1 MNPKIYILAS
11 GVAGLLLGVGVG
23 YILTKKKF
31 QSLADAEIESVR
43 VAFQKEYN
51 ETVNI
56 KPDPEQFA
64 RELAE
69 AQIVADKIVQAH
81 YAENA
86 TPEGIEQHPISTEM
100 VKDYDT
106 GVVDN
111 SLVRNNQLVVP
122 GHISADEW
130 GLDMGYTKQTLE
142 WHPEEET
149 LMDEMTGDV
158 IDDPSEYIDVRVLQL
173 FDTGDDPD
181 LVFFRNLDL
190 SVDYQIVRIKAEG

>member
-51 ETVNI
+51 ETVNV

-69 AQIVADKIVQAH
+69 AQIVADKIVHAH

-86 TPEGIEQHPISTEM
+86 TPEGVEKHSVYTEM

-111 SLVRNNQLVVP
+111 SLVRNNQLMVP

-158 IDDPSEYIDVRVLQL
+158 IDDPSEYIDTRVLQL
-173 FDTGDDPD
+173 FDTGEDPD

>member
-51 ETVNI
+51 ETVNV

-86 TPEGIEQHPISTEM
+86 TPEGVEKHSVYTEM
-100 VKDYDT
+100 VKDYNT

-111 SLVRNNQLVVP
+111 SLVRNNQLMVP

>member
-51 ETVNI
+51 ETVNV

-86 TPEGIEQHPISTEM
+86 TPEGVEKHHIYTEM

-111 SLVRNNQLVVP
+111 SLVRNNQLMVP

-130 GLDMGYTKQTLE
+130 SLDMGYTKQTLE

-158 IDDPSEYIDVRVLQL
+158 IDDPSEYIDTRVLQL

>member
-56 KPDPEQFA
+56 KPDSEQFA

-86 TPEGIEQHPISTEM
+86 TPEGVEKHHIYTEM

-111 SLVRNNQLVVP
+111 SLVRNNQLMVP

-158 IDDPSEYIDVRVLQL
+158 IDDPSEYIDARVLQL

>member
-86 TPEGIEQHPISTEM
+86 TPEGIEKHHIYTEM

>member
-31 QSLADAEIESVR
+31 QSLADAEINSVR

-51 ETVNI
+51 ETVNV

-86 TPEGIEQHPISTEM
+86 TPEGVEKHHIYTEM

-111 SLVRNNQLVVP
+111 SLVRNNQLMVP

>member
-51 ETVNI
+51 ETVNV

-86 TPEGIEQHPISTEM
+86 TPEGVEKHSVYTEM

-111 SLVRNNQLVVP
+111 SLVRNNQLMVP

-142 WHPEEET
+142 WHPEEDT

-158 IDDPSEYIDVRVLQL
+158 IDDPSEYIDIRVLQL

>member
-51 ETVNI
+51 ETVNV

-86 TPEGIEQHPISTEM
+86 TPEGVEKHSVYTEM

-111 SLVRNNQLVVP
+111 SLVRNNQLMVP

-142 WHPEEET
+142 WLPEEET

>member
-1 MNPKIYILAS
+1 MNPKIYILVS

-51 ETVNI
+51 ETVNV

-86 TPEGIEQHPISTEM
+86 TPEGVEKHHIYTEM

-111 SLVRNNQLVVP
+111 SLVRNNQLMVP

-130 GLDMGYTKQTLE
+130 SLDMGYTKQTLE

-158 IDDPSEYIDVRVLQL
+158 IDDPSEYIDIRVLQL

>member
-1 MNPKIYILAS
+1 MNPKIYILVS

-51 ETVNI
+51 ETVNV

-64 RELAE
+64 REVAE

-86 TPEGIEQHPISTEM
+86 TPEGVEKHHIYTEM

-111 SLVRNNQLVVP
+111 SLVRNNQLMVP

-130 GLDMGYTKQTLE
+130 SLDMGYTKQTLE

-158 IDDPSEYIDVRVLQL
+158 IDDPSEYIDIRVLQL

>member
-51 ETVNI
+51 ETVNV

-86 TPEGIEQHPISTEM
+86 TPEGVEKHSVYTEM

-111 SLVRNNQLVVP
+111 SLVRNNQLMVP

-158 IDDPSEYIDVRVLQL
+158 IDDPSEYIDIRVLQL

>member
-1 MNPKIYILAS
+1 MNPKIYILVS

-51 ETVNI
+51 ETVNV

-86 TPEGIEQHPISTEM
+86 TPEGVEKLSVYTEM

-158 IDDPSEYIDVRVLQL
+158 IDDPSEYIDIRVLQL

>member
-51 ETVNI
+51 ETVNV

-86 TPEGIEQHPISTEM
+86 TPEGVEKHSVYTEM

-111 SLVRNNQLVVP
+111 SLVRNNQLMVP

-130 GLDMGYTKQTLE
+130 GLDRGYTKQTLE

>member
-51 ETVNI
+51 ETVNV

-86 TPEGIEQHPISTEM
+86 TPEGVEKHHIYTEM

-111 SLVRNNQLVVP
+111 SLVRNNQLMVP

-181 LVFFRNLDL
+181 LVFFRNLEL

>member
-51 ETVNI
+51 ETVNV

-86 TPEGIEQHPISTEM
+86 TPEGVEKHSVYTEM

-111 SLVRNNQLVVP
+111 SLVRNNQLMVP

-130 GLDMGYTKQTLE
+130 SLDMGYTKQTLE

>member
-51 ETVNI
+51 ETVNV

-86 TPEGIEQHPISTEM
+86 TPEGVEKHHIYTEM

-111 SLVRNNQLVVP
+111 SLVRNNQLMVP

-130 GLDMGYTKQTLE
+130 SLDMGYTKQTLE

>member
-51 ETVNI
+51 ETVNV
-56 KPDPEQFA
+56 KLDPEQFA

-86 TPEGIEQHPISTEM
+86 TPEGVEKHSVYTEM

-111 SLVRNNQLVVP
+111 SLVRNNQLMVP

>member
-1 MNPKIYILAS
+1 MNPKIYILVS

-43 VAFQKEYN
+43 VAFQKECN
-51 ETVNI
+51 ETVNV

-86 TPEGIEQHPISTEM
+86 TPEGVEKHSVYTEM

-111 SLVRNNQLVVP
+111 SLVRNNQLMVP

>member
-51 ETVNI
+51 ETVNV

-69 AQIVADKIVQAH
+69 ARIVADKIVQAH

-86 TPEGIEQHPISTEM
+86 TPEGVEKHHIYTEM

>member
-11 GVAGLLLGVGVG
+11 GAAGLLLGVGVG

-51 ETVNI
+51 ETVNV

-86 TPEGIEQHPISTEM
+86 TPEGVEKHHIYTEM

-111 SLVRNNQLVVP
+111 SLVRNNQLMVP

>member
-11 GVAGLLLGVGVG
+11 GMAGLLLGVGVG

-51 ETVNI
+51 ETVNV

-86 TPEGIEQHPISTEM
+86 TPEGVEKHSVYTEM

-111 SLVRNNQLVVP
+111 SLVRNNQLMVP

-149 LMDEMTGDV
+149 LMDEMTGDI

>member
-1 MNPKIYILAS
+1 MHPKIYILAS

-51 ETVNI
+51 ETVNV

-86 TPEGIEQHPISTEM
+86 TPEGVEKHSVYTEM

-111 SLVRNNQLVVP
+111 SLVRNNQLMVP

-130 GLDMGYTKQTLE
+130 SLDMGYTKQTLE

>member
-51 ETVNI
+51 ETVNV

-81 YAENA
+81 YAGNA
-86 TPEGIEQHPISTEM
+86 TPEGVEKHHIYTEM

-111 SLVRNNQLVVP
+111 SLVRNNQLMVP

>member
-51 ETVNI
+51 ETVNV

-86 TPEGIEQHPISTEM
+86 TPEGVEKHSVYTEM

-111 SLVRNNQLVVP
+111 SLVRNNQLMVP

>member
-86 TPEGIEQHPISTEM
+86 TPEGVEKHHIYTEM

-111 SLVRNNQLVVP
+111 SLVRNNQLMVP

>member
-51 ETVNI
+51 ETVNV

-86 TPEGIEQHPISTEM
+86 TPEGVEKHSVYTEM

-111 SLVRNNQLVVP
+111 SLVRNNQLMVP

-158 IDDPSEYIDVRVLQL
+158 IDDPSEYIDIRVLQL

-190 SVDYQIVRIKAEG
+190 SVDYQIVRIKAER

>member
-51 ETVNI
+51 ETVNV

-86 TPEGIEQHPISTEM
+86 TPEGVEKHAVYTEM

-111 SLVRNNQLVVP
+111 SLVRNNQLMVP

-158 IDDPSEYIDVRVLQL
+158 IDDPSEYIDIRVLQL

-190 SVDYQIVRIKAEG
+190 LVDYQIVRIKAEG

>member
-69 AQIVADKIVQAH
+69 ARIVADKIVQAH

-86 TPEGIEQHPISTEM
+86 TPEGVEKHHIYTEM

-111 SLVRNNQLVVP
+111 SLVRNNQLMVP

>member
-51 ETVNI
+51 ETVNV

-69 AQIVADKIVQAH
+69 VQIVADKIVQAH

-86 TPEGIEQHPISTEM
+86 TPEGVEKHSVYTEM

-111 SLVRNNQLVVP
+111 SLVRNNQLMVP

>member
-1 MNPKIYILAS
+1 MNTKIYILAS

-51 ETVNI
+51 ETVNV

-86 TPEGIEQHPISTEM
+86 TPEGVEKHSVYTEM

-111 SLVRNNQLVVP
+111 SLVRNNQLMVP
-122 GHISADEW
+122 GHISYDEW
-130 GLDMGYTKQTLE
+130 SIDTGYTKQTLE
-142 WHPEEET
+142 WHPEEEA
-149 LMDEMTGDV
+149 LMDELTGDI
-158 IDDPSEYIDVRVLQL
+158 IDDPSEYIDTRVLQL
-173 FDTGDDPD
+173 FDTGEDPD

-190 SVDYQIVRIKAEG
+190 AVDYQIVRIKAER

>member
-69 AQIVADKIVQAH
+69 ARIVADKIVQAH

-86 TPEGIEQHPISTEM
+86 TPEGVEKHHIYTEM

>member
-51 ETVNI
+51 ETVNV

-86 TPEGIEQHPISTEM
+86 TPEGVEKHSVYTEM

>member
-86 TPEGIEQHPISTEM
+86 TPEGVEKHHIYTEM

>member
-51 ETVNI
+51 ETVNV

-86 TPEGIEQHPISTEM
+86 TPEGVEKHSVYTEM

-111 SLVRNNQLVVP
+111 SLVRNNQLMVP

-158 IDDPSEYIDVRVLQL
+158 IDDPSDYIDVRVLQL

>member
-51 ETVNI
+51 ETVNV

-86 TPEGIEQHPISTEM
+86 TPEGVEKHSVYTEM

-111 SLVRNNQLVVP
+111 SLVRNNQLMVP

-149 LMDEMTGDV
+149 LMDEMTGDI

>member
-51 ETVNI
+51 ETVNV

-86 TPEGIEQHPISTEM
+86 TPEGVEKHHIYTEM

>member
-51 ETVNI
+51 ETVNV

-86 TPEGIEQHPISTEM
+86 TPEGVEKHHIYTEM

-111 SLVRNNQLVVP
+111 SLVRNNQLMVP

>member
-51 ETVNI
+51 ETVNV

-86 TPEGIEQHPISTEM
+86 TPEGVEKHSVYTEM

-158 IDDPSEYIDVRVLQL
+158 IDDPSEYIDIRVLQL